1 MSKLAKR
8 VLLILSVS
16 LLVVGFCGPANAQQ
30 HLTGALPDGATYVI
44 DAPGNWNGTLLLYSH
59 GYVAPGSSNPA
70 QDVGDPLTGA
80 YLLASGYALAGSSYA
95 TTGWAV
101 HEAIPDQIAVLDTF
115 QSLVGTPT
123 QTIAWGHSLG
133 GMITA
138 GLVQQFPDRF
148 MAAMPMC
155 GVLSGGVGTWN
166 QALDGAFAFNTLV
179 AGGALQ
185 VVHITNPSMNL
196 AAAEGF
202 LAAAQANPNP
212 QGRARIALAAALGD
226 LPGWF
231 NPASPEPAPNDFAA
245 REMNQFLWLQNVD
258 FPFLFALRAELEAR
272 AGGNPSW
279 NVGVDYERQLAHSAD
294 NAEVRALYAA
304 AGLSL
309 EADLEKLAD
318 AARIAAD
325 PNAVTY
331 LSENIIYNGRL
342 SIPVL
347 TMHTTGDGLVT
358 VGNERAYQRTVS
370 EANDSPLLREVFVHR
385 AGHCEFTPAETVAAF
400 QALSQRVG
408 TGRWTGLSPTQLNNS
423 AAALSP
429 LNVLLLN
436 GAVAPVAPAFLEFQ
450 PLMFLRP
457 FDAFT
462 EFDDLG
468 Q

>member
-1 MSKLAKR
+1 MSKMAKR
-8 VLLILSVS
+8 ILLSFAVS
-16 LLVVGFCGPANAQQ
+16 LLVVVFSGLANAQQ
-30 HLTGALPDGATYVI
+30 HLTGSLADGATYVI
-44 DAPGNWNGTLLLYSH
+44 DVPANWNGTLLLYSH
-59 GYVAPGSSNPA
+59 GYVVPGAPNPA
-70 QDVGDPLTGA
+70 QDVGDPLTGLN
-80 YLLASGYALAGSSYA
+80 LLATGYALAGSSYA

-138 GLVQQFPDRF
+138 GLVQQFPNRF
-148 MAAMPMC
+148 TAALPMC
-155 GVLSGGVGTWN
+155 GVLAGGVGLWN
-166 QALDGAFAFNTLV
+166 EALDGAFAFNTLV
-179 AGGALQ
+179 ASGALQ
-185 VVHITNPSMNL
+185 VVHITNPLLNL
-196 AAAEGF
+196 ATAEAL
-202 LAAAQANPNP
+202 LAAAQTTP
-212 QGRARIALAAALGD
+212 QGRARIALVAALGD

-231 NPASPEPAPNDFAA
+231 DPASPEPAPNDYAA
-245 REMNQFLWLQNVD
+245 REANQFLWLQNVD
-258 FPFLFALRAELEAR
+258 FAFIFAFRAELEAR

-279 NVGVDYERQLAHSAD
+279 NVGVDYQRQLAHSAD
-294 NAEVRALYAA
+294 NAEVQALYAA

-309 EADLEKLAD
+309 EADLATLTN

-342 SIPVL
+342 PIPVL
-347 TMHTTGDGLVT
+347 TMHTTGDGLVP
-358 VGNERAYQRTVS
+358 VEDEKAYRMVVNK
-370 EANDSPLLREVFVHR
+370 ANDSPLLRQVFVHR

-400 QALSQRVG
+400 QTLRERVR
-408 TGRWTGLSPTQLNNS
+408 TGRWRGLAPTELNS
-423 AAALSP
+423 DAAALGP

-436 GAVAPVAPAFLEFQ
+436 GQVAPVAPAFLKFQ

-457 FDAFT
+457 FDAFS
-462 EFDDLG
+462 